1 MDTLFW
7 KSSLTNFHRD
17 KLFGKADRE
26 KFYPFTCMDW
36 EEENYRVF
44 FEKIKNIFSIQ
55 KFA

>member
-1 MDTLFW
+1 
-7 KSSLTNFHRD
+7 
-17 KLFGKADRE
+17 
-26 KFYPFTCMDW
+26 MDW